1 MFLMKI
7 IGFLLMV
14 AIVIFAVIL
23 FKGATKIEKMI
34 LAENE
39 QKGDE

>member
-1 MFLMKI
+1 MFLMRI
-7 IGFLLMV
+7 IGSLL
-14 AIVIFAVIL
+14 IVVIVVFAVVL